1 MISLVEINYLNDYKL
16 ELHFSDNSFGTLDFT
31 YVLNKNT
38 SLTNQLKDIKYF
50 KNNFIDFG
58 ALCWK
63 NGLEFSAESL
73 QNKLINLNLLVK
85 SKDVA

>member
-1 MISLVEINYLNDYKL
+1 MTSLIEISYLEEYKL
-16 ELHFSDNSFGTLDFT
+16 ELHFSNNSYGVIDFKYLLD
-31 YVLNKNT
+31 KNT
-38 SLTNQLKDIKYF
+38 SLTNQLKDIAYF

-73 QNKLINLNLLVK
+73 YEKLVDLDTLIK
-85 SKDVA
+85 SEDVA

>member
-1 MISLVEINYLNDYKL
+1 MINLVKVTYVNEYNL
-16 ELHFSDNSFGTLDFT
+16 ELSFSDNSHGIIDFS
-31 YVLNKNT
+31 YLLNKN
-38 SLTNQLKDIKYF
+38 SILTNQLKDIQYF

-73 QNKLINLNLLVK
+73 NRKLIESNKLSIE
-85 SKDVA
+85 SEVA